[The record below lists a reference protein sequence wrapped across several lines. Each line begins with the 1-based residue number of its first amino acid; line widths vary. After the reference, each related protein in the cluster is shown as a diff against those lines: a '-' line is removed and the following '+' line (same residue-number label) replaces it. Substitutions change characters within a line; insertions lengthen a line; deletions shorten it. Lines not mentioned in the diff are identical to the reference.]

1 VDRLM
6 GGPAWLKR
14 ILPRGL
20 LGRSLLILVTPMV
33 LVQLVA
39 AYVFFGTHWDLVTRR
54 LAAGLAGDIGAV
66 IEMMRLNPSE
76 EERKQIFA
84 MAAQAMELQIT
95 LRPGDILRRT
105 GMLGAASKFAD
116 QVMGYSLED
125 NLTGALAERVGRPVF
140 IDAENFEREVE
151 ILVQLP
157 EGVLDVHASRKRLYS
172 PTTTIFVLWMVG
184 TSLLL
189 LGIATMFTR
198 NQVRAV
204 KRLAIAADSFGKG
217 RPVPDFK
224 PEGAMEVRQAGAAFA
239 LMRDRLKSQ
248 VDQRTEM
255 LAGVSHDLRTPL
267 TRMKLQL
274 EMMRPEDIGDL
285 KDDVAEM
292 ETMIEGYLAFARG
305 EGSETPRPT
314 DLVALVEDAAQ
325 KLRRDGADI
334 AISGDEDLTLPLRPH
349 AISRCLSNLLGNAVR
364 YAGKVAVGVHRRE
377 DAAEVV
383 IDDDGPGIPLQ
394 YRDEVFKAFFRLEGS
409 RNPKTGGV
417 GLGLT
422 IARDVARGHGG
433 DIELGDSPLG
443 GLRARLILPL

>member
-1 VDRLM
+1 M
-6 GGPAWLKR
+6 GRRWSSYL
-14 ILPRGL
+14 LPRSL
-20 LGRSLLILVTPMV
+20 LGRSLLILVTPLL

-54 LAAGLAGDIGAV
+54 MSSSLAGDIGTV
-66 IEMMRLNPSE
+66 IELMRQYPT
-76 EERKQIFA
+76 RKQRDQTFA
-84 MAAQAMELQIT
+84 LAAQEMELTCT
-95 LRPGDILRRT
+95 LHPGDILQRT

-116 QVMGYSLED
+116 VVMGYSLED
-125 NLTGALAERVGRPVF
+125 NLTNALNERVGRPVF
-140 IDAENFEREVE
+140 IDARPSERDIK

-157 EGVLDVHASRKRLYS
+157 DGVLEVRATSKRLYS
-172 PTTTIFVLWMVG
+172 PTTKIFVLWMVG

-189 LGIATMFTR
+189 LFIATQFTR

-204 KRLAIAADSFGKG
+204 TRLAVAADAFGKG

-224 PEGAMEVRQAGAAFA
+224 PEGAVEVRQAGAAFA

-274 EMMRPEDIGDL
+274 AMMKGEGIDDLTEDVGD
-285 KDDVAEM
+285 M
-292 ETMIEGYLAFARG
+292 ERMIEGYLAFARG
-305 EGSETPRPT
+305 EGTEASRPS
-314 DLVALVEDAAQ
+314 DLAALVEDAVARA
-325 KLRRDGADI
+325 RRDGGHI
-334 AISGDEDLTLPLRPH
+334 EVVCEGDLAMPLK
-349 AISRCLSNLLGNAVR
+349 AQAMSRCLANLIGNAVR
-364 YAGKVAVGVHRRE
+364 YANHVKVTARRRDE
-377 DAAEVV
+377 MAEVIV
-383 IDDDGPGIPLQ
+383 DDDGPGIPAD
-394 YRDEVFKAFFRLEGS
+394 YRELVFKPFYRIEGS

-433 DIELGDSPLG
+433 NIILEDSPMK
-443 GLRARLILPL
+443 GLRVRLMLPL

>member
-1 VDRLM
+1 MDRLTI
-6 GGPAWLKR
+6 PAFWPKR

-20 LGRSLLILVTPMV
+20 LGRSLLILVTPLV

-66 IEMMRLNPSE
+66 VEMMRVNPSDAA
-76 EERKQIFA
+76 RAQLFA
-84 MAAQAMELQIT
+84 MAAQSMELQIN
-95 LRPGDILRRT
+95 LRRGDILQRT
-105 GMLGAASKFAD
+105 GMLGAASKLAD
-116 QVMGYSLED
+116 TVMGYSLED

-140 IDAENFEREVE
+140 IDAESYEREIE

-157 EGVLDVHASRKRLYS
+157 EGVLDVHVSKKRLYS
-172 PTTTIFVLWMVG
+172 PTTTIFVLWMFG

-189 LGIATMFTR
+189 LGIAILFTR

-204 KRLAIAADSFGKG
+204 KRLAKAADSFGKG
-217 RPVPDFK
+217 RAVPDFK
-224 PEGAMEVRQAGAAFA
+224 PEGALEVRQAGAAFA
-239 LMRDRLKSQ
+239 LMKERLKSQ

-274 EMMRPEDIGDL
+274 AMMSGAEVIDL
-285 KDDVAEM
+285 SDDVTEM
-292 ETMIEGYLAFARG
+292 ERMIEAYLAFARG
-305 EGSETPRPT
+305 EGGEATRSS
-314 DLVALVEDAAQ
+314 DLVALVEDVAA
-325 KLRRDGADI
+325 KLRRDGGQLTVSFDH
-334 AISGDEDLTLPLRPH
+334 DLVMPLR
-349 AISRCLSNLLGNAVR
+349 ANAVSRCLANLMGNAVR
-364 YAGKVAVGVHRRE
+364 YANRLAVAVRRDG

-383 IDDDGPGIPLQ
+383 IDDDGPGIPPDQ
-394 YRDEVFKAFFRLEGS
+394 REMVFKPFYRMESS
-409 RNPKTGGV
+409 RNLATGGV

-433 DIELGDSPLG
+433 DILLEDSPLG
-443 GLRARLILPL
+443 GLRVRLRLPF

>member
-1 VDRLM
+1 MARRWIRYL
-6 GGPAWLKR
+6 
-14 ILPRGL
+14 LPRGL
-20 LGRSLLILVTPMV
+20 LGRSLLILVTPML

-54 LAAGLAGDIGAV
+54 LSAGLAGDIGMV
-66 IEMMRLNPSE
+66 IQMIRLNPTPAGRE
-76 EERKQIFA
+76 QAFA
-84 MAAQAMELQIT
+84 LAAQEMELAVT
-95 LRPGDILRRT
+95 LRQGDILKRT

-116 QVMGYSLED
+116 EVMGYSLED
-125 NLTGALAERVGRPVF
+125 NLTNALAERVGRPVF
-140 IDAENFEREVE
+140 IDAETLERDVM

-157 EGVLDVHASRKRLYS
+157 DGVLEVRASRKRLYS
-172 PTTTIFVLWMVG
+172 PTTQIFVLWMVG

-189 LGIATMFTR
+189 LYIAILFTR

-204 KRLAIAADSFGKG
+204 KRLAVAADAFGKG

-224 PEGAMEVRQAGAAFA
+224 PEGASEVRQAGAAFA

-274 EMMRPEDIGDL
+274 AMMQGEGISDLTEDVGD
-285 KDDVAEM
+285 M
-292 ETMIEGYLAFARG
+292 ERMIEGYLAFARG
-305 EGSETPRPT
+305 EGTEISRPA
-314 DLVALVEDAAQ
+314 DLAALIDEAV
-325 KLRRDGADI
+325 LRLKRDGGQI
-334 AISGDEDLTLPLRPH
+334 EVQCEGDLTLPLKTQ
-349 AISRCLSNLLGNAVR
+349 AMSRCLANLIGNAVR
-364 YAGKVAVGVHRRE
+364 YAGKVRVAARRGE
-377 DAAEVV
+377 DVAEVV
-383 IDDDGPGIPLQ
+383 VDDDGPGIPPEFREL
-394 YRDEVFKAFFRLEGS
+394 VFKPFYRIEGS

-433 DIELGDSPLG
+433 NILLEDSPMK
-443 GLRARLILPL
+443 GLRVRLLLPL

>member
-1 VDRLM
+1 LLA
-6 GGPAWLKR
+6 GIKG

-20 LGRSLLILVTPMV
+20 LGRSLLILVTPLV
-33 LVQLVA
+33 LLQLVA

-54 LAAGLAGDIGAV
+54 LSAGLAGDIGAV
-66 IEMMRLNPSE
+66 IEMMRRAPGDQS
-76 EERKQIFA
+76 RADIFA
-84 MAAQAMELQIT
+84 IAAQSMELQIV
-95 LRPGDILRRT
+95 LRPGDILART
-105 GMLGAASKFAD
+105 GMVGAAPPLIDLLAGF
-116 QVMGYSLED
+116 SLED

-140 IDAENFEREVE
+140 IDALSSEREIQ

-157 EGVLDVHASRKRLYS
+157 DGVLDVRASRKRLYS

-189 LGIATMFTR
+189 LGIAILFTR

-204 KRLAIAADSFGKG
+204 TRLAVAADAFGKG

-224 PEGAMEVRQAGAAFA
+224 PEGALEVRQAGAAFA

-274 EMMRPEDIGDL
+274 AMMRGAEIAEL
-285 KDDVAEM
+285 SDDVGDM
-292 ETMIEGYLAFARG
+292 ERMIEGYLAFARG
-305 EGSETPRPT
+305 EGSERARPA
-314 DLVALVEDAAQ
+314 DLVALVADVAA
-325 KLRRDGADI
+325 KLRKEEGRLEV
-334 AISGDEDLTLPLRPH
+334 SGDETLVLPLKVD
-349 AISRCLSNLLGNAVR
+349 AMTRCLANLIGNAVR
-364 YAGKVAVGVHRRE
+364 FARRVRVQVSRR
-377 DAAEVV
+377 DDVAEVV
-383 IDDDGPGIPLQ
+383 IDDDGPGIGALD
-394 YRDEVFKAFFRLEGS
+394 RDLVFKPFFRLESS

-433 DIELGDSPLG
+433 DVRLEDSPAG
-443 GLRARLILPL
+443 GLRARLILPI

>member
-1 VDRLM
+1 LIIRLV
-6 GGPAWLKR
+6 WLKC

-20 LGRSLLILVTPMV
+20 LGRSLLILVTPLV

-66 IEMMRLNPSE
+66 VEMMRVNPSDAARE
-76 EERKQIFA
+76 QIFA
-84 MAAQAMELQIT
+84 MAAQSMELQIS
-95 LRPGDILRRT
+95 LRRGDILQRT
-105 GMLGAASKFAD
+105 GMLGAASKLAD

-140 IDAENFEREVE
+140 IDAESFEREIE

-157 EGVLDVHASRKRLYS
+157 EGVLDVRASKKRLYS
-172 PTTTIFVLWMVG
+172 PTTTIFVLWMFG

-189 LGIATMFTR
+189 LGIAILFTR

-204 KRLAIAADSFGKG
+204 KRLAKAADSFGKG
-217 RPVPDFK
+217 RAVPDFK
-224 PEGAMEVRQAGAAFA
+224 PEGALEVRQAGAAFA
-239 LMRDRLKSQ
+239 LMKERLKSQ

-274 EMMRPEDIGDL
+274 AMMSGAEVADL
-285 KDDVAEM
+285 SEDVAEM
-292 ETMIEGYLAFARG
+292 ERMIEAYLAFARG
-305 EGSETPRPT
+305 EGGEATRSS
-314 DLVALVEDAAQ
+314 DLVALVEDVAA
-325 KLRRDGADI
+325 KLRRDGGQVTVSFD
-334 AISGDEDLTLPLRPH
+334 DDLVLPLR
-349 AISRCLSNLLGNAVR
+349 ANAVTRCLANLMGNAVR
-364 YAGKVAVGVHRRE
+364 YAHRLQVAVKRAG
-377 DAAEVV
+377 DIAEVV
-383 IDDDGPGIPLQ
+383 IDDDGPGIPPGQ
-394 YRDEVFKAFFRLEGS
+394 REIVFKPFYRLEAS
-409 RNPKTGGV
+409 RNIATGGV

-433 DIELGDSPLG
+433 DIVLEDSPLG
-443 GLRARLILPL
+443 GLRVRLRLPF

>member
-1 VDRLM
+1 MGFARLKKI
-6 GGPAWLKR
+6 A
-14 ILPRGL
+14 PRGL

-54 LAAGLAGDIGAV
+54 LASGLAGDIGAV
-66 IEMMRLNPSE
+66 IEMMRLNPGD
-76 EERKQIFA
+76 EERQQIFA
-84 MAAQAMELQIT
+84 VAAQEMELQIT
-95 LRPGDILRRT
+95 LRPGDILQRT
-105 GMLGAASKFAD
+105 GMVGAASRVAD
-116 QVMGYSLED
+116 EIMGYSLKD
-125 NLTGALAERVGRPVF
+125 NLIGALTERVGRPVF
-140 IDAENFEREVE
+140 IDAASYEREVQ

-157 EGVLDVHASRKRLYS
+157 DGVLDVKASRKRLYS

-184 TSLLL
+184 TSLLM

-204 KRLAIAADSFGKG
+204 KRLAVAADAFGKG
-217 RPVPDFK
+217 RQVPDFK

-274 EMMRPEDIGDL
+274 AMMPAGEIGDL
-285 KDDVAEM
+285 QTDVAEM

-325 KLRRDGADI
+325 KSRRDGSDI
-334 AISGDEDLTLPLRPH
+334 AVGGDEELTLPLRPH
-349 AISRCLSNLLGNAVR
+349 AMSRCLTNLIGNAVR
-364 YAGKVAVGVHRRE
+364 YGKKVSISVRRRN
-377 DAAEVV
+377 DMAEVL

-394 YRDEVFKAFFRLEGS
+394 YRDQVFKPFFRLEGS

-417 GLGLT
+417 GLGLA

-433 DIELGDSPLG
+433 DIKLGDAPTG
-443 GLRARLILPL
+443 GLRVRLLLPL